1 MMMTRL
7 GLTTRLLA
15 LLVLGSEAARALQEP
30 HRGASAVLPL
40 EVALPVAPVRLS
52 LGALLNATADNA
64 SAPTRGGLGAEPG
77 VLESLQAVAAQA
89 AREVVEVE
97 EEEMEEETYY
107 YNSSAAIAG
116 SNATG
121 AGPARRP
128 LPASSTAN
136 FTSPGVPEPLQ
147 AVAAQAAREVVEV
160 VEVEEEEMEEET
172 YYYNSSAA
180 IAGSNATGAGPARRP
195 LPASSTANFTSPG
208 VPEPLQAVAAQ
219 AAREVVE
226 VVEVEEEEMEEET
239 YYYNSSAAFAG
250 SNATGAGPARRPL
263 PAPSTGNFTYLGC
276 WYDGYPQSRDL
287 GVQHQ
292 RSHDDL
298 TPARCVALC
307 SSLGHAFAAVQFS
320 KQCFCSDEPP
330 GAFGKAAEAE
340 CDWPCTGD
348 AALACG
354 GRNRNS
360 VYFRGSAEAGL

>member
-97 EEEMEEETYY
+97 EEE
-107 YNSSAAIAG
+107 
-116 SNATG
+116 
-121 AGPARRP
+121 
-128 LPASSTAN
+128 
-136 FTSPGVPEPLQ
+136 V
-147 AVAAQAAREVVEV
+147 
-160 VEVEEEEMEEET
+160 
-172 YYYNSSAA
+172 
-180 IAGSNATGAGPARRP
+180 
-195 LPASSTANFTSPG
+195 
-208 VPEPLQAVAAQ
+208 
-219 AAREVVE
+219 
-226 VVEVEEEEMEEET
+226 EEET

>member
-121 AGPARRP
+121 AGPARRS
-128 LPASSTAN
+128 LPAPSTGN

-160 VEVEEEEMEEET
+160 EEEEMEEET

-180 IAGSNATGAGPARRP
+180 I
-195 LPASSTANFTSPG
+195 
-208 VPEPLQAVAAQ
+208 
-219 AAREVVE
+219 
-226 VVEVEEEEMEEET
+226 
-239 YYYNSSAAFAG
+239 AG